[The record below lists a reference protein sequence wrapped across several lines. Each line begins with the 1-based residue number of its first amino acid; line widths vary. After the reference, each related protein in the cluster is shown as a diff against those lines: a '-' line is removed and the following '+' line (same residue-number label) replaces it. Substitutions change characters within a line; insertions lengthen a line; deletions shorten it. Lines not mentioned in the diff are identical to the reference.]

1 MLYETCFHNCFRV
14 SEHGSRLEGI
24 FLESPRIAPSTA
36 DAVFSKRFPELQVLS
51 LCRCPE
57 ITVGNVVTACGL
69 DKPSPRPTKYIR
81 LCDCEKIGPLEERHL
96 QSMLNGAH
104 LVVN

>member
-1 MLYETCFHNCFRV
+1 MKCAFIIGFV

-24 FLESPRIAPSTA
+24 FLESPRITPNTA

-51 LCRCPE
+51 LCRYPE
-57 ITVGNVVTACGL
+57 VTADIVATACGL
-69 DKPSPRPTKYIR
+69 DKPSPRSTRYIR
-81 LCDCEKIGPLEERHL
+81 LNECERIGPREERRL
-96 QSMLNGAH
+96 REMLNGVH